1 VENSGEGHLQQVV
14 RGANMAGVMLPLR
27 VPFPALAALALFPGI
42 RLCPQPAAEV
52 PLKLNSPWL
61 KSGAKRL

>member
-1 VENSGEGHLQQVV
+1 
-14 RGANMAGVMLPLR
+14 MAGVMLPLR